1 MLGGLGLSFSID
13 PPDIDES
20 EPESLP
26 DRAAVRRWVRQLA
39 VDKAAAVA
47 QRQAADTWI
56 LAADTIVVLG
66 AKVFG
71 KPTDEAHA
79 RAMLSELQGRA
90 HTVMTAVALRRGAP
104 GGTVDDEVWAE
115 VAETEV
121 TFYPCS
127 AEEIAA
133 YVATGESLDKAGAYA
148 AQGIGALIIEKLDGC
163 YFNVVG
169 LPISVVGRLLRQAG
183 FDLWSAASAPV
194 ER

>member
-13 PPDIDES
+13 PPHIDES

-26 DRAAVRRWVRQLA
+26 DRAAVIAWVRQLA
-39 VDKAAAVA
+39 IDKAAAVA
-47 QRQAADTWI
+47 QRYTSDTWI

-66 AKVFG
+66 ARVFG
-71 KPTDEAHA
+71 KPADEAQA
-79 RAMLSELQGRA
+79 EAMLGELQGRR
-90 HTVMTAVALRRGAP
+90 HTVMTAVSLRRGGPA
-104 GGTVDDEVWAE
+104 DAEVWAE
-115 VAETEV
+115 VAQTEV
-121 TFYPCS
+121 TFFPCS
-127 AEEIAA
+127 AAEIAA

-169 LPISVVGRLLRQAG
+169 LPISVVGRLLRRAG
-183 FDLWSAASAPV
+183 FDLWSAATASM